1 VKLTFAE
8 PVNDLNL
15 SRMRQLVLNGAFKHP
30 GACKVQKE
38 SGELIDLAMCSA
50 GRLQQLSR
58 SLVSSK
64 GQAPMRVWRHL
75 RDGDYVMVNR
85 QPTLHRPSIM
95 AHKVKVLKKQK
106 TIRMHYANC
115 NSYNADFDGDEINVH
130 FPQDMVSQVEAK
142 MVASTNHNYIVPT
155 SSSPLRG
162 LIQDHVAA
170 GVYLT
175 KVDTFFTRDRY
186 QQLVYCCLGTMHLGR
201 AVKILPPAIIKP
213 TQLWSGKQLIST
225 IIYNLLPPDRFE
237 PLNIKSEA
245 KVKGSYWGQHSEE
258 GEVIIRGGEL
268 LVGILDKSQF
278 GASQLG
284 LVHCIFEAYGP
295 VHAGEML
302 TVLGRLFT
310 HFLQLRG
317 FTCSIHD
324 LVLSGARGVR
334 VRVTRVCMC
343 FVGRACVR
351 VCVCASVS
359 RRTARSDPVE
369 GRCECRDRVCRVC
382 GSLMDRRVRRQC
394 AAARYSEEAADRQS
408 QRRWA
413 RHDSDCVPF
422 EDDVDGHGVVPAQ
435 RPNATVPSE
444 QLCDDDRVGRQG
456 LAGQLCADCVPARSA
471 VARRAASRQ
480 HGERQDTAVVPAFRD
495 ECARQRVRLISP
507 RSVALWRTLR
517 RTLRRNAAH
526 LCCIRV
532 SGRVSGW
539 SPSLRVVSFTGTGM
553 WQTAS

>member
-201 AVKILPPAIIKP
+201 AVKILPPSIIKP

-334 VRVTRVCMC
+334 VRVTRVCMG
-343 FVGRACVR
+343 FAGRACVR
-351 VCVCASVS
+351 VFVPASHDAQRAQILSKVDASVATACAEFAGVS
-359 RRTARSDPVE
+359 WTGASDDSALRLAIQKKLRTDKASGAGLDTTATACLSKTTSTVTALCLPNGQMRPFPVNNFAMMTVSGAKGSQVNFAQIACLLGQQSLE
-369 GRCECRDRVCRVC
+369 GRRVANMASGKTLPSFLPFETSARANGSVSSAPDPSLCGALYGALYGATPLRTCVAS
-382 GSLMDRRVRRQC
+382 GSL
-394 AAARYSEEAADRQS
+394 
-408 QRRWA
+408 
-413 RHDSDCVPF
+413 
-422 EDDVDGHGVVPAQ
+422 
-435 RPNATVPSE
+435 
-444 QLCDDDRVGRQG
+444 VG
-456 LAGQLCADCVPARSA
+456 
-471 VARRAASRQ
+471 
-480 HGERQDTAVVPAFRD
+480 
-495 ECARQRVRLISP
+495 
-507 RSVALWRTLR
+507 
-517 RTLRRNAAH
+517 
-526 LCCIRV
+526 
-532 SGRVSGW
+532 
-539 SPSLRVVSFTGTGM
+539 
-553 WQTAS
+553 